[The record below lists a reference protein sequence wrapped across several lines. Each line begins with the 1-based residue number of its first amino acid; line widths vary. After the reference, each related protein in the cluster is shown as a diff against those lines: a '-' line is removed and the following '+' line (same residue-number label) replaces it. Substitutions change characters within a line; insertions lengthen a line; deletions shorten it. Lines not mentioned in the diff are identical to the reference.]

1 MNRELLKQVVV
12 EQSRRTIP
20 TDFVLRTAYEAVL
33 PLRKN
38 NEVIIISGVRR
49 CGKST
54 LMQKIR
60 SEDKQK
66 DYYLNFEDDRL
77 INFTVEDFQTLLE
90 VFEELYGHQTI
101 FYFDE
106 IQNILN
112 WERFVRRLHEDNNKI
127 YITGS
132 NATMLS
138 KELGTK
144 LTGRYI
150 SLSMYP
156 YSFYEF
162 VRHYSPEL
170 INKKTYVTQEIGAA
184 RKLFTEYCRVGG
196 IPEFVKFENPEY
208 LHDLY
213 ESIIYRDI
221 ITRYKLPQERPIK
234 ELVFYLASHIGKDI
248 TFNALSKII
257 DVSSATTVSEYCSYL
272 ENSYLSFLVN
282 RFNYSLK
289 KQIYFDKKQYFVDH
303 ALTRAIGFRISD
315 DRGRFLE
322 NIVFIELKRRNH
334 EIFFH
339 KMKYECD
346 FVIRHRAKIV
356 IAIQVCVRLDTDE
369 AKKREYAGLIEAMEA
384 YHLKEGLILTEDMEG
399 EEIIKVKAVEYQIH
413 LVPVWKWLLNL
424 SISSSTSSAYYSTK

>member
-1 MNRELLKQVVV
+1 MNKELLKQVVI
-12 EQSRRTIP
+12 EQGRRTLP
-20 TDFVLRTAYEAVL
+20 TDFVLRTAYKTVQ

-38 NEVIIISGVRR
+38 KEVIIISGVRR

-60 SEDKQK
+60 RESEEQ

-77 INFTVEDFQTLLE
+77 INFTVEDFQDLLE
-90 VFEELYGHQTI
+90 VFEELYGHQVT

-106 IQNILN
+106 IQNIPH

-162 VRHYSPEL
+162 ARHFSSDL
-170 INKKTYVTQEIGAA
+170 VNKKIYVTQEIGAA
-184 RKLFTEYCRVGG
+184 RKLFMEYCRVGG

-248 TFNALSKII
+248 TFNALKKII
-257 DVSSATTVSEYCSYL
+257 NVSSATTVGEYCSYL
-272 ENSYLSFLVN
+272 ENSYLSFIVN
-282 RFNYSLK
+282 RFDYSLK
-289 KQIYFDKKQYFVDH
+289 KQIYFDKKQYLVDH
-303 ALTRAIGFRISD
+303 ALARIIGFRTSE

-322 NIVFIELKRRNH
+322 NIVFIELKRRNQDV
-334 EIFFH
+334 FFH
-339 KMKYECD
+339 KIKHECD
-346 FVIRHRAKIV
+346 FIIRQQAKIV
-356 IAIQVCVRLDTDE
+356 AAIQVCVRLDTE
-369 AKKREYAGLIEAMEA
+369 ETKKREYAGLIEAMEA
-384 YHLKEGLILTEDMEG
+384 YQLKEGLILTEDEEGDEKIMINGMEYHIY
-399 EEIIKVKAVEYQIH
+399 II
-413 LVPVWKWLLNL
+413 PVWRWCLE
-424 SISSSTSSAYYSTK
+424 IG